1 MVCTSCARP
10 TPAEASFCPHCGA
23 PRTSPAGPGPG
34 SVEERRMVTV
44 VFCDL
49 VGSTALS
56 GRLDPEALRS
66 VTLRYFA
73 LMRDRLEAHGGTVEK
88 FIGDAVMAVF
98 GVPVTHEDDARRALA
113 AALQMVAALEE
124 LNEELTADLGVRL
137 DVRIGV
143 NTGEVVT
150 GTDASARQA
159 LVSGEVVNVAARL
172 EQNAAAGQVLV
183 GPTTVRAAGSAA
195 VTEPVGPLLLKGKA
209 EPVAARRLLAVR
221 DDGPETLRRF
231 DTPFVGRETE
241 LAELDLLLRR
251 TLVQQA
257 SHLVTVYGE
266 AGMGKTRLVREWLDR
281 TRAREPV
288 TEGTGRCRPYGD
300 AGSLAPLADALRQA
314 LAAALPPGE
323 DDAAARSEMRAALA
337 VLESGLL
344 RDGTPNPSLDDTCA
358 ALVDVLAVLAQER
371 AVVLAVD
378 DCHWASPVLFD
389 VLDRLLEELEQAAVL
404 VVCVAR
410 PELPDLRPGWGSGRL
425 RSAALMLSGLSP
437 EESALL
443 AVGLDEVAAHRAGSA
458 LAVER
463 AEGNPL
469 HLEQL
474 LSMMAEGEPGEACP
488 ADALPPTVHALIGA
502 RLDTLD
508 RAERT
513 ALDLAAVLGREFHL
527 DELADLTA
535 AAAGTGAAGTA
546 GAANTAGTADAGAG
560 TGAADPASGRRGVH
574 GGTAVPSVLRS
585 LTRRRLV
592 EPPRRALGGRAPFRF
607 SSGLVQEVA
616 YRRMA
621 KRARAERHEQAALV
635 LQRHGAENG
644 TVGGHLERAHRYRAE
659 LGLADP
665 HTDRLRLHACE
676 RLTAAGAR
684 ALARA
689 DLAWAADLLER
700 ALALSRPGEPARAEA
715 ARRLGEARLAAGRAE
730 QGRSLLRDALEAAE
744 STGDAVNAAHA
755 RIALAVHDDRPGAVP
770 AADAA
775 RTALPVF
782 RAAGDDLGV
791 ARACL
796 RLAQQHQLDGRHAAA
811 GRLLEEALEHAVRA
825 DAEPE
830 RAAALGATGISL
842 WRGPTPVP
850 EAVAHCR
857 ELLDAHGPGRRI
869 VRVTLNCPLAV
880 LLALDGQWEDA
891 SARLAEAE
899 RLAGELGYAEAA
911 VFVPLF
917 AASAASLIG
926 RHHRARTLLL
936 KAEEACHALGDAGLL
951 GSISRDLTRL
961 ALDHGQP
968 EADERPD
975 PGRRPEADERPE
987 ADRRALAPDGGLSC
1001 SESADLDGLRARI
1014 AASAGSTGPAAALA
1028 DRAVASAAATDSPLV
1043 QAVAALDRAHVLAA
1057 LGRPAEAA
1065 GSAAG
1070 AALLF
1075 DAKGYRAGAD
1085 RARALRDR
1093 LLEERPHADPPHAD
1107 LPHADPPHTDPP
1119 HENPPHAAAP
1129 QKEGLTN
1136 R

>member
-183 GPTTVRAAGSAA
+183 GPATVRAAGSAA

-535 AAAGTGAAGTA
+535 AAAGA
-546 GAANTAGTADAGAG
+546 GAA
-560 TGAADPASGRRGVH
+560 GAADPASDRRGPR

-676 RLTAAGAR
+676 RLAAAGAR

-689 DLAWAADLLER
+689 DLTWAADLLER

-811 GRLLEEALEHAVRA
+811 GLLLEEALEHAVRA

-850 EAVAHCR
+850 EAVARCR

-917 AASAASLIG
+917 AASAASLTG

-968 EADERPD
+968 EAEP
-975 PGRRPEADERPE
+975 DERPE
-987 ADRRALAPDGGLSC
+987 ADGRALAPDGGLSC
-1001 SESADLDGLRARI
+1001 SESADLDGLRART

-1075 DAKGYRAGAD
+1075 DAKGYRAGAA

-1093 LLEERPHADPPHAD
+1093 LLEEHPHADPP
-1107 LPHADPPHTDPP
+1107 PADPPHG
-1119 HENPPHAAAP
+1119 NPPHAAAP